1 MIPVTRLTP
10 SCALAFIVLAAL
22 SCAGGSS
29 KIHTVGWIELT
40 TENIQLQTDLP
51 EDYARTFAEVYQ
63 RLRDAIAENEF
74 PCALDQMHE
83 PITVMVIDR
92 HWRKIMGSGV
102 SGVQG
107 MNPVDLV
114 DVDPFLVVR
123 AEDEETNAPLFLH
136 ELTHWLVAICF
147 PSAPLWLNEGLVASW
162 VAVHLM
168 QLGDRTLEKPF
179 ARYLAALHEGNDDE
193 TAWLKGFATIDMESR
208 YRVHLTD
215 RYVWA
220 ARPIVAAEPE
230 VKSIR
235 SMTRS
240 EVALLLSQFYDW
252 EDRTGAKLARAYL
265 RLAHHQAPNAI
276 EPIVYLGALAHARS
290 KDDDAHE
297 WFERA
302 LAIDP
307 ANPDALAAVLRWHT
321 GRGAY
326 QELEG
331 REKQELEEQARA
343 LVREARTPFQL
354 TVAADWYRA
363 ADDAAL
369 ALRLAN
375 EAVALDS
382 EYWPAHESAGMA
394 AMRLERYD
402 QAVTELTLALRLCG
416 HASDDIKSRL
426 QSQILAL
433 EQELEPEPPTSA
445 DARESNTWE

>member
-1 MIPVTRLTP
+1 MTRLTP

-63 RLRDAIAENEF
+63 RMRDAIAENEF